1 MAEEIGESERKLYRD
16 RDILEALFPNDIRGL
31 SSQSLA
37 KFCSCAR
44 RGVPVSVVR
53 IAPTRTLDCF
63 ASPYQSRSFFFN
75 VTDSRMSPNADN
87 NLSSAD

>member
-1 MAEEIGESERKLYRD
+1 MAGELGESERKLYKD
-16 RDILEALFPNDIRGL
+16 RDILEALLPNDIRGL

-44 RGVPVSVVR
+44 RGVPVSIVH
-53 IAPTRTLDCF
+53 IAPTRTLDCS
-63 ASPYQSRSFFFN
+63 ASPFQSRSFFFN
-75 VTDSRMSPNADN
+75 VTDSGMSANTYN